1 MVAVFACVC
10 VPEDLITIR
19 LRGCVPN
26 CWHLVVSLFCT
37 FFTSLSRRRRRRR
50 RMFIFYLFLRFSL
63 VKSLGTQKMGGNLHT
78 FRRVFKMIF
87 VVRKMLVMISIVQS
101 AWFCNARS

>member
-1 MVAVFACVC
+1 MSVCGSVFACW
-10 VPEDLITIR
+10 PEDLITIR

-26 CWHLVVSLFCT
+26 CWHLVVSLSCT
-37 FFTSLSRRRRRRR
+37 FFTSLSRRRRR
-50 RMFIFYLFLRFSL
+50 MFIFHLFVRFSL
-63 VKSLGTQKMGGNLHT
+63 VNSLGTLKMVGNLHT

-101 AWFCNARS
+101 T